1 MATRVDLRA
10 ALAVRPG
17 SRVRLASQDHGET
30 HGWDKEA
37 ASPALEKQVAR
48 LADLQDRLWAEARRS
63 VLVVLQGIDA
73 AGKDGTINKVMEAFN
88 PQGCAVTSFKVPSA
102 EELAHD
108 YLWRVHQK
116 VPRKG
121 EIGIFNRSHYEDVL
135 VVRVHDLVP
144 RKVWSARY
152 DQINDFE
159 RLLADN
165 GTTIV
170 KFFLAIDRDE
180 QRERFQARYDD
191 PTKRWK
197 FSMGDLEERK
207 LWDQYQAAFDDALS
221 KTSTTHAPWYVI
233 PANRKWF
240 RNLAVATILADT
252 IAGLKPNYPPVA
264 DDVPADLLI
273 E

>member
-1 MATRVDLRA
+1 MVQRINLRD
-10 ALAVRPG
+10 ALVVRPG
-17 SRVRLASQDHGET
+17 SRVRLARRDHGAT

-37 ASPALEKQVAR
+37 ASVELATQTAR
-48 LADLQDRLWAEARRS
+48 LGELQDRFWAEAKRS
-63 VLVVLQGIDA
+63 ILVVLQGIDA

-88 PQGCAVTSFKVPSA
+88 PQGCPVTSFKVPST

-108 YLWRVHQK
+108 YLWRVHER

-144 RKVWSARY
+144 RKVWSMRY
-152 DQINDFE
+152 DQINAFE
-159 RLLADN
+159 RTLVDN

-170 KFFLAIDRDE
+170 KFFLAIDKDE
-180 QRERFQARYDD
+180 QRERFQARFDD
-191 PTKRWK
+191 PAKRWK

-207 LWDQYQAAFDDALS
+207 LWDDYQAAFDDALS
-221 KTSTTHAPWYVI
+221 KTSTARAPWYVI

-252 IAGLKPNYPPVA
+252 IAGLRPAYPPVA
-264 DDVPADLLI
+264 DDVPADLVI
-273 E
+273 A

>member
-1 MATRVDLRA
+1 MADQIDLRE
-10 ALAVRPG
+10 ALRVKPG
-17 SRVRLASQDHGET
+17 SRARLSRMDPAAT
-30 HGWDKEA
+30 HGWDKATAKPE
-37 ASPALEKQVAR
+37 LGRQLDR
-48 LADLQDRLWAEARRS
+48 LADLQDRFWAAADRS

-88 PQGCAVTSFKVPSA
+88 PQGCPVTSFKVPSA

-108 YLWRVHQK
+108 FLWRVHK
-116 VPRKG
+116 AAPRKG

-144 RKVWSARY
+144 KAVWSGRY

-159 RLLADN
+159 RGLAEN

-170 KFFLAIDRDE
+170 KFFLSIDRDE

-197 FSMGDLEERK
+197 FAMGDLEERK
-207 LWDQYQAAFDDALS
+207 HWDDYQAAFDQALS
-221 KTSTTHAPWYVI
+221 RTSTDVAPWYVI

-252 IAGLKPNYPPVA
+252 MADLKPAYPPVDA
-264 DDVPADLLI
+264 DVPDGLVI

>member
-1 MATRVDLRA
+1 MAQRIDLRE
-10 ALAVRPG
+10 ALRVRPG
-17 SRVRLASQDHGET
+17 SRVRLARQDHGET

-37 ASPALEKQVAR
+37 AAVALATQLGR
-48 LADLQDRLWAEARRS
+48 MADLQDRFWAEGKRS
-63 VLVVLQGIDA
+63 ILVVLQGIDA

-88 PQGCAVTSFKVPSA
+88 PQGCPVTSFKVPST

-135 VVRVHDLVP
+135 VVRVHDFVP
-144 RKVWSARY
+144 KEVWSARY
-152 DQINDFE
+152 DQINEFE
-159 RLLADN
+159 RILADN

-170 KFFLAIDRDE
+170 KFFLAIDKDE
-180 QRERFQARYDD
+180 QRERFQARFDD

-207 LWDQYQAAFDDALS
+207 LWDDYQAAFDDALS
-221 KTSTTHAPWYVI
+221 KTSTGHAPWYVI

-252 IAGLKPNYPPVA
+252 MAELKPAYPPVA
-264 DDVPADLLI
+264 DDVPADLVI
-273 E
+273 D

>member
-1 MATRVDLRA
+1 MPRTDLRD
-10 ALAVRPG
+10 ALRVKPG
-17 SRVRLASQDHGET
+17 TRVRLERRDHGET
-30 HGWDKEA
+30 HGWTKEA
-37 ASPALEKQVAR
+37 AAPELAKQLV
-48 LADLQDRLWAEARRS
+48 LLTELQDRFWAESKHA

-88 PQGCAVTSFKVPSA
+88 PQGCLVTSFKVPSS

-108 YLWRVHQK
+108 YLWRVHK
-116 VPRKG
+116 AVPRKG
-121 EIGIFNRSHYEDVL
+121 AIGIFNRSHYEDVL

-144 RKVWSARY
+144 KATWSRRY
-152 DQINDFE
+152 GQINDFE
-159 RLLADN
+159 RHLADN

-170 KFFLAIDRDE
+170 KFFLAIDKDE
-180 QRERFQARYDD
+180 QRDRFQARYDD

-197 FSMGDLEERK
+197 FSMADLEERK
-207 LWDQYQAAFDDALS
+207 LWDDYQRAFDDALS
-221 KTSTTHAPWYVI
+221 KCSTDRAPWYVI

-252 IAGLKPNYPPVA
+252 IAALKPTYPPVA
-264 DDVPADLLI
+264 DDVPPNLVI

>member
-1 MATRVDLRA
+1 MTDLRR
-10 ALAVRPG
+10 ALRVEPG
-17 SRVRLASQDHGET
+17 KRVRLERQDHGAT
-30 HGWDKEA
+30 HGWVKPKAEA
-37 ASPALEKQVAR
+37 EIARQLQR
-48 LADLQDRLWAEARRS
+48 LATLQDRFWAESKRA

-88 PQGCAVTSFKVPSA
+88 PQGCPVSSFKVPSA

-108 YLWRVHQK
+108 YLWRVHRA

-135 VVRVHDLVP
+135 VVRVHGLVP
-144 RKVWSARY
+144 KKIWSTRY
-152 DQINDFE
+152 DQINAFE
-159 RLLADN
+159 QQLVDN

-180 QRERFQARYDD
+180 QRKRFQARYDD

-197 FSMGDLEERK
+197 FSMGDLEQRK
-207 LWDQYQAAFDDALS
+207 RWDDYQAAFDDALS
-221 KTSTTHAPWYVI
+221 KTSTAAAPWYVI
-233 PANRKWF
+233 PANRNWF
-240 RNLAVATILADT
+240 RNLAVSTILADT
-252 IAGLKPNYPPVA
+252 IADLKPAYPPVA
-264 DDVPADLLI
+264 ADVPADLVI

>member
-1 MATRVDLRA
+1 MARRTDLRDE
-10 ALAVRPG
+10 LRVEPG
-17 SRVRLASQDHGET
+17 SRVRLDRRDHGST
-30 HGWDKEA
+30 FGWEKPAAEA
-37 ASPALEKQVAR
+37 ATTRQLDR
-48 LADLQDRLWAEARRS
+48 LTDLQDRFWAEGKRS

-73 AGKDGTINKVMEAFN
+73 AGKDGTIKKVMTAFN
-88 PQGCAVTSFKVPSA
+88 PQGCPVTSFKVPSA

-108 YLWRVHQK
+108 YLWRVHRA

-144 RKVWSARY
+144 KAVWSKRY
-152 DQINDFE
+152 DEINAFE
-159 RLLADN
+159 RHLGAN

-170 KFFLAIDRDE
+170 KFFLAIDKDE

-197 FSMGDLEERK
+197 FSMGDLAERGR
-207 LWDQYQAAFDDALS
+207 WDDYQAAFDDALS
-221 KTSTTHAPWYVI
+221 KTSTSGAPWYVI
-233 PANRKWF
+233 PANRKWL

-252 IAGLKPNYPPVA
+252 IADLKPAYPPVA
-264 DDVPADLLI
+264 ADVPPDLVI
-273 E
+273 D